1 MAKRGYCQKNW
12 GEPRGSAGS
21 RKQIELLQSE
31 QGRMKKSRGLGR
43 EVWNRHPAELK
54 FTGS

>member
-12 GEPRGSAGS
+12 GKPRGSAGS
-21 RKQIELLQSE
+21 RKQIELLLSE